1 MNINKNWEV
10 TIGLEIHVQLNTRTK
25 IFSGASTQF
34 GAQPN
39 TQACAIDL
47 GMPGVLP
54 SVNAEIYPKAI
65 AFALAVDAKIS
76 MTSIFDRKNYFYP
89 DLPKGYQITQ
99 MDHPIVRGG
108 HVDIPLDCGET
119 KRINITR
126 AHLEEDAG
134 KSLHEDF
141 HGMTGIDLNRAG
153 TPLLEI
159 VSEPEMNSAAQAVAY
174 ARTIHQ
180 LVTYLGV
187 SDGNMSQGSLRCD
200 ANVSIR
206 RPGEKELGTRTE
218 TKNVN
223 SFRFL
228 ERAILFEITRQIG
241 ILESGGRIIQE
252 TRLYD
257 PAKDETRPMR
267 SKETATDYRYFPE
280 PDLLP
285 VCIDEAYIQAI
296 REKMPELP
304 TDKKNR
310 FKVEYDLSDEDATT
324 LTTSAE
330 LADYF
335 EQVAVSSGNSRLAA
349 NWVRV
354 ELLGKLN
361 AESKELGQA
370 SISAQELAT
379 IVTRID
385 DNTISGKIA
394 KRVFAALWAGE
405 ATSADDFIM
414 AQGLEQVSDKSELEP
429 VIDSIMAANT
439 RQVDQ
444 YRSGRTKLLGFFVG
458 QVMKETGGKA
468 NPQQVNQMVKEKLEE
483 DAPNGTKSG
492 TKS

>member
-1 MNINKNWEV
+1 MTTNQHWET
-10 TIGLEIHVQLNTRTK
+10 TIGLEIHVQLKTKSK

-34 GAQPN
+34 GAAPN

-54 SVNAEIYPKAI
+54 TINAEVYPKAI
-65 AFALAVDAKIS
+65 AFGLSIGANIG

-99 MDHPIVRGG
+99 MDHPIVMGG
-108 HVDIPLDCGET
+108 HLDITLDSGEQ

-134 KSLHEDF
+134 KSLHEEF
-141 HGMTGIDLNRAG
+141 PGKTGVDLNRAG

-159 VSEPEMNSAAQAVAY
+159 VSEPEMSSAAEAVAY
-174 ARTIHQ
+174 AKQIHQ

-187 SDGNMSQGSLRCD
+187 SDGNMSEGSLRCD
-200 ANVSIR
+200 ANVSIK
-206 RPGEKELGTRTE
+206 RPGATELGTRTE

-228 ERAILFEITRQIG
+228 ERAIRYEIARQIQV
-241 ILESGGRIIQE
+241 LEDGGRIVQE

-257 PAKDETRPMR
+257 PDRDETRPMR

-285 VCIDEAYIQAI
+285 VTFDQGYIDAVKAN
-296 REKMPELP
+296 MPELP
-304 TDKKNR
+304 RVKQAR
-310 FKVEYDLSDEDATT
+310 FVSDYGLPEADAVI
-324 LTTSAE
+324 LAMSVE

-335 EQVAVSSGNSRLAA
+335 ESVVETSNNPRLSA

-361 AESKELGQA
+361 SEAKPLALVPISPNQLGT
-370 SISAQELAT
+370 L
-379 IVTRID
+379 VLRIA

-394 KRVFAALWAGE
+394 KTIFEKLWNGDANSVDHYIE
-405 ATSADDFIM
+405 
-414 AQGLEQVSDKSELEP
+414 QEGLKQLSGTDELSP
-429 VIDSIMAANT
+429 LVDAIINANPK
-439 RQVDQ
+439 QAEQ
-444 YRSGRTKLLGFFVG
+444 YRAGKTKLLGFFVG
-458 QVMKETGGKA
+458 QVMKETQGKA
-468 NPQQVNQMVKEKLEE
+468 NPKQVNDLVVDRLGQGSRKT
-483 DAPNGTKSG
+483 D
-492 TKS
+492 